1 MVDIMKTNVLIK
13 ALTALVLGC
22 GCASASDFGL
32 QGFSPDDI
40 RVSQSDV
47 RAPAAQLETGGDT
60 VGVDMNIRVPFKL
73 LKKAAVQVAAPGS
86 GITLLDPS
94 APVVYKSGEF
104 VKIGNLRVNSGG
116 IIVEPTITLKPYL
129 EARDRVAVKVQRVQV
144 HASMTPSRSGRA
156 AAPELS
162 QEDVMAQVMGT
173 MVKSVYAALDAKLKE
188 KKLPLRAQDV
198 VSMRYDKAAWILHI
212 AVSSKVMYQ
221 FVPADMVSPMHLTG
235 FSFSDT
241 GIAMRI
247 QTLN

>member
-1 MVDIMKTNVLIK
+1 MKTNILFNAFSAVL
-13 ALTALVLGC
+13 LGC
-22 GCASASDFGL
+22 GCAAASDFGL

-40 RVSQSDV
+40 RVSQSEV
-47 RAPAAQLETGGDT
+47 RAPAAQVETGGDM
-60 VGVDMNIRVPFKL
+60 VGLDMNVRVPFKL

-104 VKIGNLRVNSGG
+104 VKISNLRVNSGG

-156 AAPELS
+156 VPELS
-162 QEDVMAQVMGT
+162 QEDLMAQVMDT
-173 MVKSVYAALDAKLKE
+173 MVKSVYSALDAKLKE

-198 VSMRYDKAAWILHI
+198 VTMRYDKAAWILHV

-221 FVPADMVSPMHLTG
+221 FVPADMVGAMHLTG

-241 GIAMRI
+241 GVAMKI